1 MTTINHDPE
10 YSNKTLFSIKND
22 AARYAWAGYLLLV
35 LISSLVGDTTILIAS
50 LKYRVFNLHKV
61 IVVTI
66 QHIAF
71 CDLMV
76 TITGVVP
83 NFVSLLSNGWM
94 FGNYLC
100 YQTTYSLYYFP
111 AANMFLICN
120 MTISKLIILKYPFR
134 YRAASVKKAHM
145 ICGAC
150 WLAALIIPFIMLL
163 VTILDSEDVY
173 FSYPVYT
180 CNYSFKSDIW
190 NWAKP
195 LLAVLLMFTPNCMVV
210 ATTVYLLIIAKQ
222 FVRRGRGSLKWQGI
236 LTTVLTATVYC
247 ISVLPMF
254 VYIVGNAVSVLTVA
268 EQASSFFHTS
278 FLRIANSFLFLN
290 TISNFY
296 IYCLSLHSFR
306 DFLCS
311 RMRLAYQMSTS
322 RGSSASHGKGV
333 AFLSICNV

>member
-71 CDLMV
+71 CDQMV
-76 TITGVVP
+76 TVTGVVP

-145 ICGAC
+145 ICGSC
-150 WLAALIIPFIMLL
+150 WVAALIIPVTGLL
-163 VTILDSEDVY
+163 DDEDIY
-173 FSYPVYT
+173 FSYL
-180 CNYSFKSDIW
+180 NYRCDYGSTSNIW
-190 NWAKP
+190 DWLGP
-195 LLAVLLMFTPNCMVV
+195 LLVVVFLFAPNCLVV
-210 ATTVYLLIIAKQ
+210 ATTVHLLIIAKQ
-222 FVRRGRGSLKWQGI
+222 VARRGRESLKWQGI
-236 LTTVLTATVYC
+236 MTTVLTASVYC
-247 ISVLPMF
+247 ISILPF
-254 VYIVGNAVSVLTVA
+254 IVYGVGKNVVKVDDES
-268 EQASSFFHTS
+268 SSFFHTS
-278 FLRIANSFLFLN
+278 FGRITFSFTLLN

-296 IYCLSLHSFR
+296 IYSLSVKSFR
-306 DFLCS
+306 QFIFS
-311 RMRLAYQMSTS
+311 RIQLAYQIFISIGTA
-322 RGSSASHGKGV
+322 ASHGKV
-333 AFLSICNV
+333 VVF